1 MGHDSTHYTFAEL
14 DQTTVN
20 ITTRINFTAT
30 PNLSLQ
36 FYAQPFIS
44 KGTFSNLR
52 RITDPQNVS
61 YEGRFQP
68 FARDCD
74 GEAGG
79 TCDPG
84 GFDFKQLNTN
94 AVVRWEYRPGSAIF
108 FVWQQGRF
116 RDIGRP
122 STFDGMRDYEDL
134 FALHPNNTFLIKASY
149 WFNY

>member
-1 MGHDSTHYTFAEL
+1 M
-14 DQTTVN
+14 
-20 ITTRINFTAT
+20 
-30 PNLSLQ
+30 
-36 FYAQPFIS
+36 
-44 KGTFSNLR
+44 
-52 RITDPQNVS
+52 S

-68 FARDCD
+68 FTRDCD
-74 GEAGG
+74 GNAGG
-79 TCDPG
+79 SCDPG

-116 RDIGRP
+116 RDVGRP
-122 STFDGMRDYEDL
+122 STFDGLQDYQDL

>member
-1 MGHDSTHYTFAEL
+1 M
-14 DQTTVN
+14 
-20 ITTRINFTAT
+20 
-30 PNLSLQ
+30 
-36 FYAQPFIS
+36 
-44 KGTFSNLR
+44 
-52 RITDPQNVS
+52 S

-68 FARDCD
+68 FTRDCD

-94 AVVRWEYRPGSAIF
+94 AVVRWEYRPGSSIF

-116 RDIGRP
+116 RDIGRA